1 MVFEHFLG
9 HVTLRLEHHQVA
21 GVFGGVVL
29 GGGGV
34 SLDRVDSRVAE
45 WHEGDLL
52 HAQRLPI
59 PLLLLLLKQRL
70 TRLTRKVYLTRL
82 TLRRMLRLF
91 LPRRNR
97 RLNRTNIPILHF
109 QPPRVRVLSQLRLL
123 DLLASDGIGSLLF
136 Y

>member
-45 WHEGDLL
+45 GHEGELL
-52 HAQRLPI
+52 HAQCLPI
-59 PLLLLLLKQRL
+59 PLLLLLKQRL